1 MTTAT
6 WRDAWHEAL
15 YGPRGFYRRDEG
27 PAGHFATS
35 AQGIPGVAE
44 ILAQALVATA
54 NDINADVVVDFACGR
69 GELLDMMTLFVAPAV
84 DLVGVDVV
92 PQPAG
97 LSPRVT
103 WVESPGGAAVPSF
116 DWLAGRRALVV
127 AHEWLD
133 VVPCTIAEVDDDGRL
148 REVLIEAP
156 DGTNDVPADEARERL
171 RDELRDDEQ
180 LNDGELSVAE
190 AAWAARWWSASEP
203 GERVEIGLSR
213 DEAWAN
219 LVAAVAAHAAP
230 GSVVL
235 GIDYV
240 VTSDDPPP
248 SGTLTGFRDGGDCS
262 PIPDGSC
269 DLTAHVMLDSLDV
282 DGATTQR
289 ERLLDLFGDEALQPV
304 PIDLA
309 SSDPAAY
316 LERLALRS
324 AFATATS
331 SNGLGAF
338 AWFHRTL
345 TDDADAPHAKPCDT
359 SAPSS

>member
-6 WRDAWHEAL
+6 WREAWHEAL
-15 YGPRGFYRRDEG
+15 YGPRGFYRREEG

-54 NDINADVVVDFACGR
+54 TDIGAEIVVDFACGR
-69 GELLDMMTLFVAPAV
+69 GELLDTMARFVAPDV
-84 DLVGVDVV
+84 DLAGVDVV
-92 PQPAG
+92 PRPSG
-97 LSPRVT
+97 LSPRVA
-103 WVESPGGAAVPSF
+103 WIESPGGAAVPSF
-116 DWLAGRRALVV
+116 AWLAGRRALVV

-148 REVLIEAP
+148 REVFVEKRDEQEAD
-156 DGTNDVPADEARERL
+156 DGEMRERL
-171 RDELRDDEQ
+171 GKELKDGD
-180 LNDGELSVAE
+180 LNDAE
-190 AAWAARWWSASEP
+190 AAWAARWWPASEP
-203 GERVEIGLSR
+203 GDRVEIGLSR
-213 DEAWAN
+213 DEAWAS
-219 LVAAVAAHAAP
+219 LVAAVAAHAAS

-248 SGTLTGFRDGGDCS
+248 FGTLTGFRDGVDC
-262 PIPDGSC
+262 PPVPDGTC

-289 ERLLDLFGDEALQPV
+289 DRLLDLFGDEALQPV

-331 SNGLGAF
+331 SSGLGAF
-338 AWFHRTL
+338 VWFHRNL
-345 TDDADAPHAKPCDT
+345 TDDADVPHANPCET
-359 SAPSS
+359 SASSS